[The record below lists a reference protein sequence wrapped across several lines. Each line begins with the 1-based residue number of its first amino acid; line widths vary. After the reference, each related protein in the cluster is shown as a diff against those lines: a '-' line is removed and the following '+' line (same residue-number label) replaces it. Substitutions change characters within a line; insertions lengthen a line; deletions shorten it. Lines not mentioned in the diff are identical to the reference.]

1 MPTMLTMLTMRYLK
15 PHLRHQLLWGALL
28 AGLALGGCAS
38 AEKRPVLYPNSH
50 LEKVGNAQAQQ
61 DIDACMRRAEDS
73 GISPTGDNKVL
84 EQGAK
89 GAAVG
94 GAAAAAGTAVRGGP
108 VLRNASAGAAA
119 GAAGGA
125 VHGAFK
131 GNVTNPT
138 FKNFV
143 SRCLRDSG
151 YSVIGWQ

>member
-1 MPTMLTMLTMRYLK
+1 MPTTSLRNSRF
-15 PHLRHQLLWGALL
+15 PHRLLWSVLL
-28 AGLALGGCAS
+28 AGFVLGGCAS
-38 AEKRPVLYPNSH
+38 SEKRPVLYPNNH
-50 LEKVGNAQAQQ
+50 LEKMGNTQAQQ
-61 DIDACMRRAEDS
+61 DIDACMQRAEAA
-73 GISPTGDNKVL
+73 GISPTADNKVV
-84 EQGAK
+84 ERGVQ

-108 VLRNASAGAAA
+108 VLRNATAGAAA
-119 GAAGGA
+119 GGAAGA

-143 SRCLRDSG
+143 SRCLREAG

>member
-1 MPTMLTMLTMRYLK
+1 MPTTCYRK
-15 PHLRHQLLWGALL
+15 PHLRHPLLWGALL

-50 LEKVGNAQAQQ
+50 LESVGNAQAQQ
-61 DIDACMRRAEDS
+61 DIDACMHRAEAS
-73 GISPTGDNKVL
+73 GISPTGNSKVL
-84 EQGAK
+84 ENGAQ

-108 VLRNASAGAAA
+108 VLRNATAGAAA
-119 GAAGGA
+119 GGAAGA

>member
-1 MPTMLTMLTMRYLK
+1 MLTSAIRS
-15 PHLRHQLLWGALL
+15 PHLRHRLLCVALFT
-28 AGLALGGCAS
+28 GLALLGCAS
-38 AEKRPVLYPNSH
+38 SEKRPVLYPNNH

-61 DIDACMRRAEDS
+61 DIDMCMQRAEAA
-73 GISPTGDNKVL
+73 GISPTADNKVA
-84 EQGAK
+84 ERGVQ

-108 VLRNASAGAAA
+108 VLRNATAGAAA
-119 GAAGGA
+119 GGAAGA

-143 SRCLRDSG
+143 SRCLRDAG